1 MLTRQAP
8 PTDFKWQADN
18 IRMLRSHLGLS
29 QTALSREIGIRQQ
42 TISEWETGMYA
53 PRGASVTILTLLAVS
68 SNFSFEPEN
77 GEDDSVRPLIA
88 DDDSPRLQ
96 PGLIPR
102 RLADSGPVSAR
113 PSQPAQAQRLTF
125 EAERAAQTDR
135 RTGTYSS
142 VAHNSTYFETRPSAA
157 VRRLEVPM

>member
-18 IRMLRSHLGLS
+18 IRALRTHLGLS

-42 TISEWETGMYA
+42 TISEWETAMYA

-68 SNFSFEPEN
+68 SNFQFEGGASEEETSN
-77 GEDDSVRPLIA
+77 IRPLMPEQSA
-88 DDDSPRLQ
+88 PRPTQ
-96 PGLIPR
+96 GFAPR

-113 PSQPAQAQRLTF
+113 PEPAPAQRLTF
-125 EAERAAQTDR
+125 EAAKAAQTDR

-142 VAHNSTYFETRPSAA
+142 IHSGSRSSASL
-157 VRRLEVPM
+157 RSGEIPM

>member
-18 IRMLRSHLGLS
+18 IRTLRSHLGLS

-68 SNFSFEPEN
+68 SSFQFEPES
-77 GEDDSVRPLIA
+77 GEDDSARPLMT
-88 DDDSPRLQ
+88 DQEPQRPQ
-96 PGLIPR
+96 PGLVPR

-125 EAERAAQTDR
+125 EAARAAQTGLH
-135 RTGTYSS
+135 TGTYNSI
-142 VAHNSTYFETRPSAA
+142 AHNSTYFETRPSAA

>member
-1 MLTRQAP
+1 LTRQAP

-18 IRMLRSHLGLS
+18 IRALRTHLGLS

-42 TISEWETGMYA
+42 TISEWETAMYA

-68 SNFSFEPEN
+68 SNFQFESETQD
-77 GEDDSVRPLIA
+77 EDKIRPLLTEKPA
-88 DDDSPRLQ
+88 RPSQ
-96 PGLIPR
+96 GLAPR

-113 PSQPAQAQRLTF
+113 SRQPAPAQRLTF
-125 EAERAAQTDR
+125 EAAKAAQTDR
-135 RTGTYSS
+135 RTGTY
-142 VAHNSTYFETRPSAA
+142 NSTYFETPPSAT